1 MWGQEEGV
9 RRGPRTKAEEAAR
22 AKLKERLTA
31 NPELARKLLQAKR
44 EQEREK
50 TPLYRMQ
57 TAPETFLF
65 DKQVAVL
72 KSPDRRRAIL
82 TSRRAGKTTLLA
94 YFLIQKVLE
103 NPGLNIPYVC
113 MTREAGRNI
122 LWPVVFEMCERL
134 GVTVRGNSNSG
145 DLSFPETRNR
155 ILVRGLDNDSQL
167 NKLRG
172 NKFPGAV
179 IDEAQHLGGDLSGF
193 IDDVLEPALI
203 DLGGEILL
211 CGTPGELP
219 VGPFYEIT
227 EAGRPGW
234 QVFRWTL
241 RDNPYLLTGNAQF
254 SDADE
259 LLADIRRSKGW
270 TDKNPT
276 YLREY
281 TGVWAASN
289 DIGVY
294 ELKAGSVCPAS
305 DLPAPEADDQ
315 WGLGIDLGYQSDSAF
330 VVLRF
335 NRRLGTMIAIES
347 HSQGKML
354 VGDVARRIKEYEAR
368 YDLSF
373 TVADAGGYGQS
384 IVQALRLDYG
394 MHVHS
399 AVKDDKAGII
409 RRLNDALAN
418 HRLRISDEC
427 HDLVDQMS
435 KLQWS
440 RSHLQGGKRVENKKS
455 SPNHATDALL
465 YAFRHAAVG
474 AGDWDVQGPEV
485 GTPSYVD
492 QQIEEYWEERE
503 REMANVDDFDGW
515 TGVY

>member
-1 MWGQEEGV
+1 M
-9 RRGPRTKAEEAAR
+9 RRGPRTKAEDAAR
-22 AKLKERLTA
+22 EKLKAKLKA
-31 NPELARKLLQAKR
+31 DPELTRKLLAAKR

-50 TPLYRMQ
+50 TPLYALQ
-57 TAPETFLF
+57 HHPERYLF
-65 DKQVAVL
+65 DRQMQVL
-72 KSPDRRRAIL
+72 GSSSRRRSIL

-94 YFLIQKVLE
+94 YFLVRKILE

-122 LWPVVFEMCERL
+122 LWPVIFEICEKL
-134 GVTVRGNSNSG
+134 GVTVRGNTNSG
-145 DLSFPETRNR
+145 DLTFPETRNR

-193 IDDVLEPALI
+193 IDDVLEPALL

-211 CGTPGELP
+211 CGTPGEIP

-227 EAGRPGW
+227 EGGRPGW
-234 QVFRWTL
+234 EVFRWTL
-241 RDNPYLLTGNAQF
+241 RDNPFLLAGNAQF

-276 YLREY
+276 YQREY
-281 TGVWAASN
+281 CGIWAASN
-289 DIGVY
+289 DIAVY
-294 ELKAGSVCPAS
+294 ELKPGSVCPEGE
-305 DLPAPEADDQ
+305 LPPPEADDQ
-315 WGLGIDLGYQSDSAF
+315 WCLGIDLGYQSDSAF
-330 VVLRF
+330 VVMRF
-335 NRRLGTMIAIES
+335 NRRTGQMWAVDS

-354 VGDVARRIKEYEAR
+354 VGDVARKIKAYSEQ

-384 IVQALRLDYG
+384 IVQALRLDYA
-394 MHVHS
+394 MHVLS
-399 AVKDDKAGII
+399 AEKDDKAGII
-409 RRLNDALAN
+409 RRLNDALAT
-418 HRLRISDEC
+418 HRLRISDAC
-427 HDLVDQMS
+427 VHLVDQMS

-455 SPNHATDALL
+455 APNHATDALL
-465 YAFRHAAVG
+465 YAFRQAAVG
-474 AGDWDVQGPEV
+474 AGDWEQEGPAV
-485 GTPSYVD
+485 GSPQHVD
-492 QQIEEYWEERE
+492 EQIEAYWEERE
-503 REMANVDDFDGW
+503 RQMQVTDDWDGFE
-515 TGVY
+515 GIY